1 MSALISELSAPD
13 ERPHQVILV
22 TFVNSKR
29 ADYAYTWAAHL
40 QRLGLRNYLIGA
52 MDGEALPKLG

>member
-1 MSALISELSAPD
+1 MRLSAPD

-40 QRLGLRNYLIGA
+40 QRLGLRNYLVGA
-52 MDGEALPKLG
+52 MDGEALPKH